1 MGSAPRNVLG
11 VHGRPSLM
19 PAVPGSAVQPV
30 LVLLLQPPVGFVF
43 CHELVVTAPTACC
56 TQPSMVTGV

>member
-11 VHGRPSLM
+11 VHGRLSLM

-43 CHELVVTAPTACC
+43 CRELVVTAPTACC